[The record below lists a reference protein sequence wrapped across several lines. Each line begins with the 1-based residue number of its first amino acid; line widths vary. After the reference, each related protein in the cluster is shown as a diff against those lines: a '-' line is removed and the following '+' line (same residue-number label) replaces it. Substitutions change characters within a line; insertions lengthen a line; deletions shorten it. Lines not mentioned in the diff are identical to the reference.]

1 MSNVVPLLDPDTKD
15 LLEILENSDDVCVVG
30 LKDGF
35 LQLITTM
42 PTAETAMLLEAART
56 EVLMTFMDDIK
67 FKGVTH

>member
-15 LLEILENSDDVCVVG
+15 LLEMLENSDDVCVVG

-42 PTAETAMLLEAART
+42 PTPETAMLLDAART
-56 EVLMTFMDDIK
+56 EVLMAFMDDIK